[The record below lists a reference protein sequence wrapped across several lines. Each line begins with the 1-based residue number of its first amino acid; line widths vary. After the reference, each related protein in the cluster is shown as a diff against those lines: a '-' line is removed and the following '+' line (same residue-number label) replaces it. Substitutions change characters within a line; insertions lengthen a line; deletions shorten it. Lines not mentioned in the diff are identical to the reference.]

1 MDSEEG
7 QKENDSG
14 TATQARERRVDDS
27 NRVKTSPPTQVTADR
42 DVVNQLTQLRMKE
55 LLRKRM
61 NASDHEVSK
70 ANKQITRL
78 NPKVNGH
85 EVEFPPPCPS
95 ALPISSLI
103 SSSTFSMPLRC
114 SLTSSRMP
122 SLPSKLFHA
131 SNSL

>member
-1 MDSEEG
+1 VDSEEG

-85 EVEFPPPCPS
+85 EVEFPPPLSFRFADIIVDLFQYLLNAP
-95 ALPISSLI
+95 ALFADQQSHAVPPIKAVPCI
-103 SSSTFSMPLRC
+103 
-114 SLTSSRMP
+114 
-122 SLPSKLFHA
+122 
-131 SNSL
+131 